1 MTEYRTPLRDMKFVI
16 NDPADGNGELALP
29 GFEELTPDLAGID
42 QTVLRGKAPRTL
54 HLTADHKRRKKAAD
68 CKPIAYPEPDGELT
82 FSQSS
87 SVLLSNTN
95 HEESQPCHLTL
106 KDATIAVAVNLAEF
120 DAPEQRYCPAD
131 VCEFERQADG
141 SSPRLRINAITAR
154 TARPATSEIRL
165 RTSSGSRR
173 RAAKVQFIPICKEE
187 SHDGRKPAWVRDGGG
202 CPGQGGAPGAQSVHW
217 P

>member
-16 NDPADGNGELALP
+16 NDPADVNGVLALP

-54 HLTADHKRRKKAAD
+54 HLTADHKQGKK
-68 CKPIAYPEPDGELT
+68 G
-82 FSQSS
+82 
-87 SVLLSNTN
+87 SNTK
-95 HEESQPCHLTL
+95 HEESQPCHPTL
-106 KDATIAVAVNLAEF
+106 KDATITVAVNLAEF

-131 VCEFERQADG
+131 VCEFEREADG

-154 TARPATSEIRL
+154 TARPATSKIRL

-187 SHDGRKPAWVRDGGG
+187 SHDSRKPAWVRDGGG
-202 CPGQGGAPGAQSVHW
+202 CPGQGGAAGAQSVHW